1 MGLAN
6 KAIQQ
11 QEVKVEKEEK
21 LEVNVFSFTKE
32 EIGFI
37 LAKLAQIEF
46 KGVEIEFTYNLI
58 LKLQEQYKS
67 LNVKQHNRIQ
77 KVQSFA

>member
-1 MGLAN
+1 MGLAD
-6 KAIQQ
+6 KVKQPT
-11 QEVKVEKEEK
+11 EVKVHKEEK

-67 LNVKQHNRIQ
+67 LKEE
-77 KVQSFA
+77 

>member
-6 KAIQQ
+6 KAKQPT
-11 QEVKVEKEEK
+11 EVKVQKEEK

-67 LNVKQHNRIQ
+67 LKEE
-77 KVQSFA
+77 KEE

>member
-1 MGLAN
+1 MMGLVD
-6 KAIQQ
+6 KVKQPT
-11 QEVKVEKEEK
+11 EVKVQKEEK
-21 LEVNVFSFTKE
+21 LKVNVFSFTKE

-67 LNVKQHNRIQ
+67 LKEE
-77 KVQSFA
+77 KEE

>member
-1 MGLAN
+1 MMGLAD
-6 KAIQQ
+6 KAKQPT
-11 QEVKVEKEEK
+11 EVKVQKEEK
-21 LEVNVFSFTKE
+21 LKVNVFSFTKE

-67 LNVKQHNRIQ
+67 LKEE
-77 KVQSFA
+77 KEE

>member
-67 LNVKQHNRIQ
+67 L
-77 KVQSFA
+77 KVEKE

>member
-1 MGLAN
+1 MGLAD
-6 KAIQQ
+6 KTKQAK
-11 QEVKVEKEEK
+11 EVKVEKEEK

-67 LNVKQHNRIQ
+67 L
-77 KVQSFA
+77 KVEKE

>member
-1 MGLAN
+1 MGLSD
-6 KAIQQ
+6 KVIQQ
-11 QEVKVEKEEK
+11 KEVQVQREDKLKVDI
-21 LEVNVFSFTKE
+21 FSFTKE

-67 LNVKQHNRIQ
+67 LK
-77 KVQSFA
+77 KE

>member
-1 MGLAN
+1 MMGLAD
-6 KAIQQ
+6 KTKQAK
-11 QEVKVEKEEK
+11 EVKVEKEEK

-67 LNVKQHNRIQ
+67 LKEE
-77 KVQSFA
+77 

>member
-1 MGLAN
+1 MGLSD

-11 QEVKVEKEEK
+11 QEVQVEKEEK
-21 LEVNVFSFTKE
+21 LKVDVFSFTKE

-67 LNVKQHNRIQ
+67 LK
-77 KVQSFA
+77 KE

>member
-1 MGLAN
+1 MGLAD
-6 KAIQQ
+6 KVKQPT
-11 QEVKVEKEEK
+11 EVKVQKEEK
-21 LEVNVFSFTKE
+21 LKVNVFSFTKE

-67 LNVKQHNRIQ
+67 L
-77 KVQSFA
+77 KVEKE

>member
-1 MGLAN
+1 MGLAD

-21 LEVNVFSFTKE
+21 LKVNVFSFTKE

-67 LNVKQHNRIQ
+67 L
-77 KVQSFA
+77 KVEKE

>member
-1 MGLAN
+1 MGLTD
-6 KAIQQ
+6 KVKQPT
-11 QEVKVEKEEK
+11 EVKVQKEEK
-21 LEVNVFSFTKE
+21 LKVNVFSFTKE

-67 LNVKQHNRIQ
+67 L
-77 KVQSFA
+77 KVEKE

>member
-1 MGLAN
+1 MGLAD

-11 QEVKVEKEEK
+11 KEVQVQGEEK
-21 LEVNVFSFTKE
+21 LKVDVFSFTKE

-67 LNVKQHNRIQ
+67 LKEE
-77 KVQSFA
+77 KEE

>member
-1 MGLAN
+1 MGLAD
-6 KAIQQ
+6 KVKQPT
-11 QEVKVEKEEK
+11 EVKVQKEEK
-21 LEVNVFSFTKE
+21 LKVNVFSFTKE

-67 LNVKQHNRIQ
+67 LKEE
-77 KVQSFA
+77 KEE

>member
-6 KAIQQ
+6 KAKQPT
-11 QEVKVEKEEK
+11 EVKVQKEEK
-21 LEVNVFSFTKE
+21 LKVNVFSFTKE

-67 LNVKQHNRIQ
+67 L
-77 KVQSFA
+77 KVE

>member
-1 MGLAN
+1 MMGLAN
-6 KAIQQ
+6 KAKQPT
-11 QEVKVEKEEK
+11 EVKVQKEEK
-21 LEVNVFSFTKE
+21 LKVNVFSFTKE

-67 LNVKQHNRIQ
+67 LKEE
-77 KVQSFA
+77 KEE

>member
-1 MGLAN
+1 MGLSD

-11 QEVKVEKEEK
+11 KEVQVQGEEK
-21 LEVNVFSFTKE
+21 LKVNVFSFTKE

-67 LNVKQHNRIQ
+67 LKEE
-77 KVQSFA
+77 

>member
-6 KAIQQ
+6 KAIQPK
-11 QEVKVEKEEK
+11 EVQIEKEEK

-67 LNVKQHNRIQ
+67 L
-77 KVQSFA
+77 KVEKE

>member
-1 MGLAN
+1 MGLAD
-6 KAIQQ
+6 KVKQPT
-11 QEVKVEKEEK
+11 EVKVQKEEK

-67 LNVKQHNRIQ
+67 LKEE
-77 KVQSFA
+77 KEE

>member
-1 MGLAN
+1 MGLAD
-6 KAIQQ
+6 KTKQAK
-11 QEVKVEKEEK
+11 EVKVEKEEK

-67 LNVKQHNRIQ
+67 LKEE
-77 KVQSFA
+77 

>member
-1 MGLAN
+1 MMGLVD
-6 KAIQQ
+6 KTIQSEKDQ
-11 QEVKVEKEEK
+11 VEKEEK

-67 LNVKQHNRIQ
+67 LKEE
-77 KVQSFA
+77 

>member
-6 KAIQQ
+6 KAKQPT
-11 QEVKVEKEEK
+11 EVKVQKEEK
-21 LEVNVFSFTKE
+21 LKVNVFSFTKE

-67 LNVKQHNRIQ
+67 LKEQ
-77 KVQSFA
+77 KEE

>member
-1 MGLAN
+1 MPGLSDQISKKKKEA
-6 KAIQQ
+6 K
-11 QEVKVEKEEK
+11 VKVD
-21 LEVNVFSFTKE
+21 LSNVEFSFTKD

-67 LNVKQHNRIQ
+67 LKEE
-77 KVQSFA
+77 KEE

>member
-1 MGLAN
+1 MGLSD
-6 KAIQQ
+6 KVIQQ
-11 QEVKVEKEEK
+11 KEVQVQREDKLKVDI
-21 LEVNVFSFTKE
+21 FSFTKE

-58 LKLQEQYKS
+58 LKLQEQYK
-67 LNVKQHNRIQ
+67 LL
-77 KVQSFA
+77 KVE

>member
-1 MGLAN
+1 MGLSD
-6 KAIQQ
+6 KVIQQ
-11 QEVKVEKEEK
+11 KEVQVQREDKLKVDI
-21 LEVNVFSFTKE
+21 FSFTKE

-58 LKLQEQYKS
+58 LKLQEQYK
-67 LNVKQHNRIQ
+67 LLK
-77 KVQSFA
+77 KE

>member
-1 MGLAN
+1 MGLAD
-6 KAIQQ
+6 KVKQPT
-11 QEVKVEKEEK
+11 EVKVQKEEK
-21 LEVNVFSFTKE
+21 LKVDVFSFTKE

-67 LNVKQHNRIQ
+67 LK
-77 KVQSFA
+77 KE

>member
-1 MGLAN
+1 MGLAD
-6 KAIQQ
+6 KSIQQ
-11 QEVKVEKEEK
+11 KEVQVQKEEK
-21 LEVNVFSFTKE
+21 LKVNVFSFTKE

-58 LKLQEQYKS
+58 LKLQEQYK
-67 LNVKQHNRIQ
+67 LLK
-77 KVQSFA
+77 KE

>member
-1 MGLAN
+1 MGLAD
-6 KAIQQ
+6 KVKQQ
-11 QEVKVEKEEK
+11 KEVQVHKEEK

-67 LNVKQHNRIQ
+67 LKEE
-77 KVQSFA
+77 

>member
-1 MGLAN
+1 MGLAD
-6 KAIQQ
+6 KAKQPT
-11 QEVKVEKEEK
+11 EVKVQKEEK
-21 LEVNVFSFTKE
+21 LKVNVFSFTKE

-67 LNVKQHNRIQ
+67 LKEE
-77 KVQSFA
+77 KEE

>member
-1 MGLAN
+1 MGLAD
-6 KAIQQ
+6 KAKQPK
-11 QEVKVEKEEK
+11 EVQIEKEEK

-67 LNVKQHNRIQ
+67 LK
-77 KVQSFA
+77 KE

>member
-1 MGLAN
+1 MGLAD
-6 KAIQQ
+6 KSIQQ
-11 QEVKVEKEEK
+11 KEVQVQGEEK
-21 LEVNVFSFTKE
+21 LKVNVFSFTKE

-58 LKLQEQYKS
+58 LKLQDQYKS
-67 LNVKQHNRIQ
+67 LKEQ
-77 KVQSFA
+77 KEE

>member
-1 MGLAN
+1 MGLAD

-67 LNVKQHNRIQ
+67 LK
-77 KVQSFA
+77 KE